1 MWTVWGGLRW
11 KEASKLNHWG
21 WGLVRGTEGCV
32 YLTELRAPEEKEV
45 GSKHLPEKEA
55 KMDKRPGQESILS
68 VCKPSHEW
76 L

>member
-1 MWTVWGGLRW
+1 MEGSLQTEPLRVRSG
-11 KEASKLNHWG
+11 KG
-21 WGLVRGTEGCV
+21 DWGLCV
-32 YLTELRAPEEKEV
+32 PDGAKGAPEEEEV

-55 KMDKRPGQESILS
+55 KMDKRPVQESILS